1 MNRLGSLSEERE
13 LHESELSDAV
23 RRAEAQHR
31 QHCAT
36 LQTTLDQ
43 ALNAFNGLE
52 QRLDTDPA
60 PQSNGQVGANV
71 ATQIGER
78 LEELDRQKRRAEDA
92 KFLIQCWRDVSE
104 RGDLSQLEDI
114 RRLGGGEGKVRCAQ
128 IARQLLSISSRLV
141 PPSSTLATPVT
152 PRTPRSAVTNGNG
165 ADGLMPDDMT
175 DTQRQKRT
183 NELVERFLERL
194 EKDLLEQFDEC
205 KRQHNEHGMRE
216 CALALYDFNDGAS
229 VIGRFVNQHEFFL
242 EHSHMVSEELA
253 AETEVWERAA
263 DPDAEPPA
271 VESSLRSLI
280 DEVKLVIEE
289 ESFTIKH
296 VFSFHEQ
303 VLVTFLQR
311 IFQQSIQQRLEMVLE
326 KANSISPLAYLR
338 ALQASRNYIGSV
350 VDDLK
355 AHGLTEHPDP
365 VTPLVASTLDQ
376 QLEDLFIPHF
386 AGSTYVDMEKKS
398 LEELYA
404 SLLYRFTVFHVGT
417 VKNLCLHILAN
428 KTSHDGKRHPQH
440 T

>member
-13 LHESELSDAV
+13 QHESELSDAV

-92 KFLIQCWRDVSE
+92 KFLIQCWQDVCE
-104 RGDLSQLEDI
+104 RGDLSQLEDM

-141 PPSSTLATPVT
+141 PSSSTLATPVTPRT

-165 ADGLMPDDMT
+165 ADGLMPEVAAGMT

-183 NELVERFLERL
+183 NELVERFLEKL

-205 KRQHNEHGMRE
+205 KRQHNEQGMRE
-216 CALALYDFNDGAS
+216 RAQALYDFNDGAS

-242 EHSHMVSEELA
+242 EHSHMVSEELTV
-253 AETEVWERAA
+253 ETEVWQRAA
-263 DPDAEPPA
+263 DPDAEIPA

-355 AHGLTEHPDP
+355 VHGLTEHPDP
-365 VTPLVASTLDQ
+365 VTPLVAATLDQ
-376 QLEDLFIPHF
+376 QLEVIFVPYL
-386 AGSTYVDMEKKS
+386 AGSTYIDMEKKS

-404 SLLYRFTVFHVGT
+404 SLLYRFTVFHVST
-417 VKNLCLHILAN
+417 VGRV
-428 KTSHDGKRHPQH
+428 SMR
-440 T
+440 

>member
-1 MNRLGSLSEERE
+1 M
-13 LHESELSDAV
+13 SDAV

-36 LQTTLDQ
+36 LQTKLDQ

-52 QRLDTDPA
+52 QRLDTEPA
-60 PQSNGQVGANV
+60 QRNGEVGANV
-71 ATQIGER
+71 ALQIGER

-92 KFLIQCWRDVSE
+92 KFLIQCWQDVSE
-104 RGDLSQLEDI
+104 RGDLSHLEDI

-128 IARQLLSISSRLV
+128 IARQLLKISSRLV
-141 PPSSTLATPVT
+141 PSMSTLATPIT
-152 PRTPRSAVTNGNG
+152 PRTPRSAVSNGNG
-165 ADGLMPDDMT
+165 HADGLAPDGPNGLT
-175 DTQRQKRT
+175 DTQRRKRT
-183 NELVERFLERL
+183 TELVERFLERL

-205 KRQHNEHGMRE
+205 KRQHNEHGMRD
-216 CALALYDFNDGAS
+216 CAVALYDFSEGAS
-229 VIGRFVNQHEFFL
+229 VVGRFVNQHEFFL
-242 EHSHMVSEELA
+242 DRGHMISEELA
-253 AETEVWERAA
+253 EDTASWEKAA
-263 DPDAEPPA
+263 DPDAEPPT

-296 VFSFHEQ
+296 VFPFHEQ

-326 KANSISPLAYLR
+326 KANSVSPLAFLR

-350 VDDLK
+350 VEDLK

-365 VTPLVASTLDQ
+365 VSPLVASTLDQ
-376 QLEDLFIPHF
+376 QLEDLFVPYF
-386 AGSTYVDMEKKS
+386 AGTYVDMEKKS

-404 SLLYRFTVFHVGT
+404 SLFFRFTVYHVSSC
-417 VKNLCLHILAN
+417 N
-428 KTSHDGKRHPQH
+428 
-440 T
+440 

>member
-1 MNRLGSLSEERE
+1 
-13 LHESELSDAV
+13 
-23 RRAEAQHR
+23 
-31 QHCAT
+31 
-36 LQTTLDQ
+36 
-43 ALNAFNGLE
+43 
-52 QRLDTDPA
+52 
-60 PQSNGQVGANV
+60 
-71 ATQIGER
+71 
-78 LEELDRQKRRAEDA
+78 
-92 KFLIQCWRDVSE
+92 
-104 RGDLSQLEDI
+104 
-114 RRLGGGEGKVRCAQ
+114 
-128 IARQLLSISSRLV
+128 
-141 PPSSTLATPVT
+141 
-152 PRTPRSAVTNGNG
+152 
-165 ADGLMPDDMT
+165 
-175 DTQRQKRT
+175 
-183 NELVERFLERL
+183 
-194 EKDLLEQFDEC
+194 
-205 KRQHNEHGMRE
+205 MRE

-404 SLLYRFTVFHVGT
+404 SLLYRFTVFHVST
-417 VKNLCLHILAN
+417 VESVSLSPFLIRPVTTEKDTHNISRLSRSTRTRTSCFCPRHIHGPNQLYRASGIPEDHVDAHCRR
-428 KTSHDGKRHPQH
+428 TRRQWR
-440 T
+440 